1 MHRLRCDVHPCE
13 SLNAFFGFAWQRRYG
28 DPARARSADQ
38 SGDLSDRSFFLP
50 PYWEMVTLYWSR
62 GRRRE
67 RRDLA
72 ITVGQEQKGHSYL
85 GLGWRA
91 VP

>member
-1 MHRLRCDVHPCE
+1 MP
-13 SLNAFFGFAWQRRYG
+13 FFGSAWQRRYG
-28 DPARARSADQ
+28 DPARARSAGQ
-38 SGDLSDRSFFLP
+38 SGDLSERSFFLP

-72 ITVGQEQKGHSYL
+72 ITVGQEQKGHSFL
-85 GLGWRA
+85 GFGLASSA
-91 VP
+91 VRLLQHRYPV

>member
-1 MHRLRCDVHPCE
+1 MPFLALHGNAGMVTLLVPGART
-13 SLNAFFGFAWQRRYG
+13 SLGTCLIV
-28 DPARARSADQ
+28 PS
-38 SGDLSDRSFFLP
+38 SSP